1 MSFLSFQLEKTGT
14 NKDLLNSKQAFSVF
28 FKHWQRTMYYPLL
41 LKKWLPQVHWNYMNL
56 ANFTKKLSWIK
67 KKYHHNILPWVTLSI
82 LKQMWNNYCLTYF
95 LSQNLEWS
103 TSIAR
108 SISDIKFSIIK
119 IRCITT
125 SAFKTENEVV
135 KIVIKI
141 WVLNKILDIFSTTF
155 KVSASLSNWAN
166 QGPIPAHESYSK
178 ILIKRKNC
186 SN

>member
-56 ANFTKKLSWIK
+56 ANFTKKLGWIK

-95 LSQNLEWS
+95 LSTKFRMEHLNCKIYIWHQIQHHQN
-103 TSIAR
+103 
-108 SISDIKFSIIK
+108 KVHHNF
-119 IRCITT
+119 CI
-125 SAFKTENEVV
+125 
-135 KIVIKI
+135 
-141 WVLNKILDIFSTTF
+141 
-155 KVSASLSNWAN
+155 
-166 QGPIPAHESYSK
+166 
-178 ILIKRKNC
+178 
-186 SN
+186 